1 MHNINEEL
9 NLSRSIPESTDN
21 LSIGEDKED
30 YDDKKPMIAKDCSLL
45 TTIIGT
51 ICEDELNSY
60 NLIILGGDLS
70 NWRLGNIR
78 ETEDETIV

>member
-9 NLSRSIPESTDN
+9 NLSRSIPESADN

-30 YDDKKPMIAKDCSLL
+30 YDDKKPMIAKDSSLL

-51 ICEDELNSY
+51 IIQFVNQDEL
-60 NLIILGGDLS
+60 LMI
-70 NWRLGNIR
+70 
-78 ETEDETIV
+78 